1 MKLSAVM
8 ALYNTPYEYLQ
19 KTIESILNQSFQDFE
34 LLIIDDCSTIEYEK
48 FLSQFNDSRIKYYKL
63 EKNSGPSNARN
74 YGIKIASGE
83 YIAICDSDDVYEKD
97 RFKLQVEYLNSHPNI
112 SVLGGAYKFSNK
124 LNKVIKPKT
133 NVEDLKIELLFNSPF
148 ANPIIMLRKN
158 SLIDNNFYFPENLKF
173 AEDYYLWIKL
183 LFAKYEMTN
192 LDEVLMIYTRRSGQ
206 LSKQNTEKQKHS
218 LEFVFKTIFENLQI
232 DYTADDIESYYKIAI
247 NDFKNIKQT
256 DIEQLFN
263 KIIEA
268 NDIKNIFDN
277 QKLKEKFNYI
287 LIQYN
292 KINSRIFK
300 LKIGSK
306 NFCIYKPFK
315 VLLENRD

>member
-1 MKLSAVM
+1 
-8 ALYNTPYEYLQ
+8 
-19 KTIESILNQSFQDFE
+19 
-34 LLIIDDCSTIEYEK
+34 
-48 FLSQFNDSRIKYYKL
+48 
-63 EKNSGPSNARN
+63 
-74 YGIKIASGE
+74 
-83 YIAICDSDDVYEKD
+83 
-97 RFKLQVEYLNSHPNI
+97 
-112 SVLGGAYKFSNK
+112 
-124 LNKVIKPKT
+124 
-133 NVEDLKIELLFNSPF
+133 
-148 ANPIIMLRKN
+148 
-158 SLIDNNFYFPENLKF
+158 
-173 AEDYYLWIKL
+173 
-183 LFAKYEMTN
+183 MTN

-277 QKLKEKFNYI
+277 QKLKEKFNNI